1 MVLNFICKE
10 VLRTAW
16 ALHFTQ
22 LTLAARAL
30 MLLKLVIL
38 SHFLTPC
45 IRILT
50 VYLYLVKQILN
61 VSRDAIDRKTFYSAL
76 RASIILDQAIC

>member
-10 VLRTAW
+10 VLRAAW
-16 ALHFTQ
+16 ALHFAQ
-22 LTLAARAL
+22 LALAARTL

-38 SHFLTPC
+38 SHFRTPC

-61 VSRDAIDRKTFYSAL
+61 VSWDAIDRRTFYSTL
-76 RASIILDQAIC
+76 RASIIFDQAIC